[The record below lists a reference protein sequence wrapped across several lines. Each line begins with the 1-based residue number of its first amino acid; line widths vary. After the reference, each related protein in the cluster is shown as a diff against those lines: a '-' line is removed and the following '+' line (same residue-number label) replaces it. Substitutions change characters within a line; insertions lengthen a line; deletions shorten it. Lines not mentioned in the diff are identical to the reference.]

1 LTIPRTLVLVPKT
14 EARMYPFFRMAK
26 ELFKFRNAA
35 PLGATDTHLSTHL
48 IWPWD
53 LDPWRELNNGRT
65 LTLFDLGRLPLI
77 VRTGLAAG
85 VRGKGWYITVAGT
98 NVRYRRR
105 LTVFTQVTQRSKC
118 IGWDANLEQSFWKG
132 DDCASHMLL
141 RAAVASKAG
150 IVPPAQVMADLGR
163 DAQSPHLPEW
173 VLAWAKADTLR
184 PWPPT
189 R

>member
-1 LTIPRTLVLVPKT
+1 MDMPGLVTQT
-14 EARMYPFFRMAK
+14 EGRMYPFFRLAQ
-26 ELFKFRNAA
+26 ELFKFRNAPA
-35 PLGATDTHLSTHL
+35 LGVMDTHVSAHI

-77 VRTGLAAG
+77 VRTGLAGG
-85 VRGKGWYITVAGT
+85 VKAKGWYITVAGT
-98 NVRYRRR
+98 TVRYRRR
-105 LTVFTQVTQRSKC
+105 LTVFTRVEQRSKC
-118 IGWDANLEQSFWKG
+118 IGWDGRFFYLEQSFWRG
-132 DDCASHMLL
+132 GECASHMLL

-150 IVPPAQVMADLGR
+150 IVPPAEVMADLGR
-163 DAQSPHLPEW
+163 DPQSPALPEW
-173 VLAWAKADTLR
+173 VQAWLQADALR

>member
-1 LTIPRTLVLVPKT
+1 
-14 EARMYPFFRMAK
+14 MYPFVRMAK
-26 ELFKFRNAA
+26 ELFKYRHA
-35 PLGATDTHLSTHL
+35 PALDVTGTHVSTHV

-85 VRGKGWYITVAGT
+85 VRGRGWYITVAGT

-105 LTVFTQVTQRSKC
+105 LTVFTRVEQRSRC
-118 IGWDANLEQSFWKG
+118 IGWDGRFFYLEQSFWRG
-132 DDCASHMLL
+132 SECASHMLL

-150 IVPPAQVMADLGR
+150 IVPPAQVAEALGHDAVSPDLP
-163 DAQSPHLPEW
+163 AW
-173 VLAWAKADTLR
+173 VTAWAEADALR
-184 PWPPT
+184 PWPPV

>member
-1 LTIPRTLVLVPKT
+1 
-14 EARMYPFFRMAK
+14 MYPFFRLAK
-26 ELFKFRNAA
+26 ELVKFRNAPA
-35 PLGATDTHLSTHL
+35 LGLTDTHVSTHI

-77 VRTGLAAG
+77 VRTGLMAG
-85 VRGKGWYITVAGT
+85 VKAKGWYITVAGT

-105 LTVFTQVTQRSKC
+105 LTVFSFVEQRSKC
-118 IGWDANLEQSFWKG
+118 IGWDGRFFYLEQSFWKG

-150 IVPPAQVMADLGR
+150 IVPPAQVMTALGR
-163 DAQSPHLPEW
+163 DAQSPALPEW
-173 VLAWAKADTLR
+173 VQAWAQADALR